1 MSKEDL
7 AKTLHLHKGF
17 HKCNMHTFIHTC
29 AYINVVTTTRV
40 SICYKDERA
49 ENS

>member
-17 HKCNMHTFIHTC
+17 HKRNMHTFIHTC
-29 AYINVVTTTRV
+29 AYKRSNYYQ
-40 SICYKDERA
+40 S
-49 ENS
+49 